1 MKSGTHKMYCKR
13 HKWTYFSVIGSQILK
28 NGIIVDDK
36 TLQELK

>member
-1 MKSGTHKMYCKR
+1 MKFGTHKMYCKR
-13 HKWTYFSVIGSQILK
+13 HKWAYLSVIGSQQLK